1 MFFLYIFMCIFL
13 IMALSAILLN
23 NPVLSVLC
31 LVNVFILGS
40 GFTFSLGL
48 DYLGIL
54 LLLIYVGAI
63 SVLFLFVVMLLN
75 VRQTELNQSFL
86 RFWWLGLL
94 IGSFLFFELICA
106 GYLLW
111 DEAFNFLLFNKISIF
126 NWSLYPQDPSNILII
141 GEILFHYLWDFL
153 ILAFFLLFVAIVG
166 PVYISQLKP
175 NSFFYTYKC
184 KSWEQIVRN
193 KVEFFYT

>member
-1 MFFLYIFMCIFL
+1 MIWLYILIFL
-13 IMALSAILLN
+13 FMALSAILLN

-31 LVNVFILGS
+31 LVNVFILGA
-40 GFTFSLGL
+40 GLTFSLGL

-75 VRQTELNQSFL
+75 VRQTELHQSFL

-94 IGSFLFFELICA
+94 ISFFVLFELTCA
-106 GYLLW
+106 GFLIW
-111 DEAFNFLLFNKISIF
+111 EDSFNFLLFNNFNIF
-126 NWSLYPQDPSNILII
+126 NWAIYPQNPNNISII
-141 GEILFHYLWDFL
+141 GEVLFHYLWDFL
-153 ILAFFLLFVAIVG
+153 ILAFFLLFVAIIG

-184 KSWEQIVRN
+184 KSWEQIIRA
-193 KVEFFYT
+193 KVEFFYNE

>member
-1 MFFLYIFMCIFL
+1 
-13 IMALSAILLN
+13 MALSAILFN
-23 NPVLSVLC
+23 NPVLSVLS
-31 LVNVFILGS
+31 LVSVFILGS
-40 GFTFSLGL
+40 GFTFALGL

-106 GYLLW
+106 GYLMW
-111 DEAFNFLLFNKISIF
+111 GDSFNFLLFNNFIIF
-126 NWSLYPQDPSNILII
+126 DWSVYPQDLNNISII
-141 GEILFHYLWDFL
+141 GEVLFHYFWDFL
-153 ILAFFLLFVAIVG
+153 ILAFFLLFVAILG

-184 KSWEQIVRN
+184 KTWEQIIRT
-193 KVEFFYT
+193 KVEFFYQ

>member
-1 MFFLYIFMCIFL
+1 MIYIYIFMFIFL
-13 IMALSAILLN
+13 LMALSAILLN

-31 LVNVFILGS
+31 LVNVFILGA
-40 GFTFSLGL
+40 GLTFSLGL

-63 SVLFLFVVMLLN
+63 SILFLFVVMLLN

-94 IGSFLFFELICA
+94 IGFFLFFELICA

-111 DEAFNFLLFNKISIF
+111 GEMFNFLLFNYISIF
-126 NWSLYPQDPSNILII
+126 NWSLYPQNPTNILII
-141 GEILFHYLWDFL
+141 GEILFHYMWDFL
-153 ILAFFLLFVAIVG
+153 IFSFFLLFIAIIG
-166 PVYISQLKP
+166 PVYVSQLKP
-175 NSFFYTYKC
+175 NSFFYTTKY
-184 KSWEQIVRN
+184 KSWEQIIRT
-193 KVEFFYT
+193 KVEFLYD

>member
-1 MFFLYIFMCIFL
+1 
-13 IMALSAILLN
+13 MALSSILLN

-31 LVNVFILGS
+31 LVNVFVLGS
-40 GFTFSLGL
+40 GLTFSLGL

-75 VRQTELNQSFL
+75 VRQTELHQSFL

-94 IGSFLFFELICA
+94 ISSFVFFELLCA
-106 GYLLW
+106 GFLLW
-111 DEAFNFLLFNKISIF
+111 GESFNFLLFNNFNIF
-126 NWSLYPQDPSNILII
+126 TWSLYTQDPSNISVI

-153 ILAFFLLFVAIVG
+153 ILAFFLLFVAILG

-175 NSFFYTYKC
+175 NSFFYTKKC

-193 KVEFFYT
+193 KVEFFYNE

>member
-1 MFFLYIFMCIFL
+1 
-13 IMALSAILLN
+13 MALSAIFWN
-23 NPVLSVLC
+23 NPVLSGFC
-31 LVNVFILGS
+31 LVNVFILGA

-94 IGSFLFFELICA
+94 IGSFLFFELLCA
-106 GYLLW
+106 GYLMW
-111 DEAFNFLLFNKISIF
+111 DDAFNFLLFNNFSIF
-126 NWSLYPQDPSNILII
+126 NWSIYPQNPTNISVI
-141 GEILFHYLWDFL
+141 GEILFHYMWDLL

-175 NSFFYTYKC
+175 NSFFYTHKC
-184 KSWEQIVRN
+184 KSWEQLIRA
-193 KVEFFYT
+193 KIESFYN